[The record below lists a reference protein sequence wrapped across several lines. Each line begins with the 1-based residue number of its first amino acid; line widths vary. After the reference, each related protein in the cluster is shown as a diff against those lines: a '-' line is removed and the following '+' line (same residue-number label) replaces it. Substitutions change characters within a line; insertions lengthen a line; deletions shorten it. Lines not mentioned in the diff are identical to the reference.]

1 MAAAGSDPQ
10 GPVPSSRQSSARA
23 GGQSTLLRS
32 EKERRSCRSSF
43 PMGQRPEGT
52 FHKAS
57 SYLLQQLIHR
67 SRESDAGGEE
77 YRDDC
82 EGEAESEESSE
93 SEMLN
98 LEVCLAP
105 ARCAAP
111 PAARPAPPRRSPR
124 AGRAAGGPLV
134 GPRHPG
140 ALRSSYRASL

>member
-1 MAAAGSDPQ
+1 
-10 GPVPSSRQSSARA
+10 
-23 GGQSTLLRS
+23 
-32 EKERRSCRSSF
+32 
-43 PMGQRPEGT
+43 MGQRPEGT

-77 YRDDC
+77 YGDDC

-105 ARCAAP
+105 APCARPPRAP
-111 PAARPAPPRRSPR
+111 PQPSGRALVVPSLVPAPWRLAVQLQSV
-124 AGRAAGGPLV
+124 PLKV
-134 GPRHPG
+134 ST
-140 ALRSSYRASL
+140 ASYGESEPWLAFFLSFFVF